1 MFPYVIQQLNH
12 QTMEVDTVFGTS
24 SSYSAMVE
32 DIQNHIA
39 EKMHEHYMQIYDE
52 CYGEEDIVIELP
64 YNYDGFCVLYWW
76 NKSCS
81 YDKIKWWRNIF
92 KVDYCLEEGGWREL
106 DIENDKKMIFEK
118 FERLF
123 EKK

>member
-1 MFPYVIQQLNH
+1 MTMFPYIIQQLNH
-12 QTMEVDTVFGTS
+12 QTMEIDTEFGAS

-32 DIQNHIA
+32 DIQKHIA
-39 EKMHEHYMQIYDE
+39 KKMHESYMQIYNE

-81 YDKIKWWRNIF
+81 YDKIKWRNIF
-92 KVDYCLEEGGWREL
+92 KVHCYVEEECGWMEL
-106 DIENDKKMIFEK
+106 NIENDKKCIFDK

-123 EKK
+123 